1 MFVKLAVKT
10 SVILEVLGFDQT
22 KEVWYWFE
30 SEEVVGIEVAEVA
43 EVVAVD
49 VVSRFCAE
57 IGFKDTEFS
66 STLVATVAVVAA
78 ILFCGIVKLLTTII
92 VDSMIKRV
100 NFDVIIFIS

>member
-43 EVVAVD
+43 VD

-57 IGFKDTEFS
+57 IGFKDIKFS
-66 STLVATVAVVAA
+66 SILAAAA
-78 ILFCGIVKLLTTII
+78 ILVWEIVRLLLTTVI

>member
-43 EVVAVD
+43 VD

-66 STLVATVAVVAA
+66 SILVAA
-78 ILFCGIVKLLTTII
+78 ILVWEIVKLLLTTVI

>member
-66 STLVATVAVVAA
+66 SILVAA
-78 ILFCGIVKLLTTII
+78 ILVWEIVKLLLTTVI

>member
-43 EVVAVD
+43 VD

-66 STLVATVAVVAA
+66 SILVAA
-78 ILFCGIVKLLTTII
+78 ILVWEIVKLLLTTVI

-100 NFDVIIFIS
+100 NFDLIIFIS

>member
-30 SEEVVGIEVAEVA
+30 SEEVVGPEVAEVA
-43 EVVAVD
+43 EVAVD

-66 STLVATVAVVAA
+66 SILVAA
-78 ILFCGIVKLLTTII
+78 ILVWEIVKLLLTTVI